1 MKYAPGG
8 CFYPRL
14 LSRESSQN
22 VTILR
27 VFWIAKERG
36 EGGGDKADA
45 DAFIAQYRRICTDF
59 NHLSAAKTII
69 CTRTYW
75 LDSA

>member
-8 CFYPRL
+8 CFYPRSL
-14 LSRESSQN
+14 TRKSSQN
-22 VTILR
+22 VPILR

-36 EGGGDKADA
+36 KGGKDRADA
-45 DAFIAQYRRICTDF
+45 DALVARYRGIRTDS
-59 NHLSAAKTII
+59 NHLITAKTIMR
-69 CTRTYW
+69 TRTYW